1 MHNSLGTCVVS
12 SRYGTAI
19 NDLVGLHNA
28 ATGVE
33 LNAQELMKQAEKA
46 QNLYKILNGRE
57 GFTRKKDAAFPDVW
71 LVPINT
77 PDRKEAL
84 TDYYRIREL
93 SREGVLKLLNDYY
106 DERGWDK
113 KSGIPGKNKIRVL
126 GLDKLA
132 ADVIP

>member
-1 MHNSLGTCVVS
+1 
-12 SRYGTAI
+12 
-19 NDLVGLHNA
+19 
-28 ATGVE
+28 
-33 LNAQELMKQAEKA
+33 MKRAERA
-46 QNLYKILNGRE
+46 QNLYKILNVRE
-57 GFTRKKDAAFPDVW
+57 GFTRKEDAAFPDVW

-84 TDYYRIREL
+84 TDYHRIREL
-93 SREGVLKLLNDYY
+93 SREDVLKLLNDYY

-126 GLDKLA
+126 GLDNLA